1 MSVGNNINRD
11 TAQGQGDGAG
21 QDPTG
26 TGPLRGARDDV
37 PAMPEVPSSPNRDTD
52 DETDG
57 DDDSNGGGDGDEI
70 MDATGGVDSFIGGGG
85 GGGGNAAAPF
95 GMAAGTSLMG
105 GMNVVGVAGVAGTIG
120 GGSVVLNGL
129 LNEEP
134 PTPHYARAPGTRRRY
149 NPDKY
154 LPSGRLRP
162 TDEAVAGG
170 RRDLGSNL
178 VTDVQALRTRRA
190 RRRAMTLPHDVE
202 EAELLAAAGG
212 AGTGGGGGS
221 GGVGGGDDDGPST
234 APNADAAP
242 TAAVA
247 INEEGEAAASQQ
259 QPRRPRRRHSS
270 SPTRFSVERHSG
282 AILED
287 LMAAMGLNDENSSLG
302 GNDSSAGPF
311 NPWGESQ

>member
-26 TGPLRGARDDV
+26 TGRRGRV
-37 PAMPEVPSSPNRDTD
+37 PMAEVPSSPNRDTD
-52 DETDG
+52 DEILTDG
-57 DDDSNGGGDGDEI
+57 DDDDSNGGGDGDET

-85 GGGGNAAAPF
+85 GGGGGNTAAPF

-120 GGSVVLNGL
+120 GGSVVFNGL

-162 TDEAVAGG
+162 TDEAAAGG
-170 RRDLGSNL
+170 RRDLGSSL
-178 VTDVQALRTRRA
+178 VTDVQAL
-190 RRRAMTLPHDVE
+190 
-202 EAELLAAAGG
+202 
-212 AGTGGGGGS
+212 
-221 GGVGGGDDDGPST
+221 
-234 APNADAAP
+234 
-242 TAAVA
+242 
-247 INEEGEAAASQQ
+247 
-259 QPRRPRRRHSS
+259 SS
-270 SPTRFSVERHSG
+270 SAPEGH
-282 AILED
+282 D
-287 LMAAMGLNDENSSLG
+287 LTS
-302 GNDSSAGPF
+302 
-311 NPWGESQ
+311 

>member
-26 TGPLRGARDDV
+26 TGPLRGQDDV
-37 PAMPEVPSSPNRDTD
+37 PMPEVPSSPNRDTD
-52 DETDG
+52 DENLTDG
-57 DDDSNGGGDGDEI
+57 DDDDSNGGDDGDET

-85 GGGGNAAAPF
+85 NTAAPF

-162 TDEAVAGG
+162 TDEAAAGG

-212 AGTGGGGGS
+212 AGTGGGGG
-221 GGVGGGDDDGPST
+221 GGDDSPST

-242 TAAVA
+242 TAAAA

-287 LMAAMGLNDENSSLG
+287 LMAVMGLNDENSSLG
-302 GNDSSAGPF
+302 GNDSSARPF